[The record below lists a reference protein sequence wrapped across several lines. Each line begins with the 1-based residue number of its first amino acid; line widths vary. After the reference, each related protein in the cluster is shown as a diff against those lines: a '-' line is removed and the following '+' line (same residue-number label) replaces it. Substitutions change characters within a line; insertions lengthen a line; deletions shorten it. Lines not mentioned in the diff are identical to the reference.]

1 MKRRRIETLGDEPT
15 IEERQ
20 RRAADR
26 AKARAY
32 LERYLGA
39 QRRVGQLRARRR
51 QILIELREPG
61 AGVAR
66 YQLAPAR
73 GVPGDPT
80 AAPTIRLDEI
90 ERQLTEQ
97 LVEAEAAVE
106 RIMLVLS
113 VLPPYSRER
122 QALELRYVDR
132 ASLEKAMHELYAS
145 RRQFF
150 RLVNAGL
157 DQLMENEDARTI
169 IEKEAEG

>member
-80 AAPTIRLDEI
+80 ASPTIRLDEI

-106 RIMLVLS
+106 RIMMVLS

-132 ASLEKAMHELYAS
+132 VSLEKAMNELYAS

-150 RLVNAGL
+150 RLVNDGL
-157 DQLMENEDARTI
+157 DQLMEIPESRAI
-169 IEKEAEG
+169 IEREDG